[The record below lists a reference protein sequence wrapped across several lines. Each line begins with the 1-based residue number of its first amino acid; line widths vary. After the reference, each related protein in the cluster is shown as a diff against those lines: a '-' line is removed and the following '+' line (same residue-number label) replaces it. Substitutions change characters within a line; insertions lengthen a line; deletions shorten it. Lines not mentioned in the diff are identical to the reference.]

1 MLSWGLTSVMLLAVA
16 SCGHGSR
23 LYSSQDAKRAFARE
37 GFVLVSMTAQP
48 LDRSRI
54 LVPKSREPFTV
65 VIARSEADA
74 KYAYRKLRRET
85 TRFTF
90 DLRARNVIT
99 TSDTGLARSDK
110 MRLRRAMAHL
120 GEGAAGALD
129 DDGHPSA
136 SAGRATAGPA
146 VLSVEVTFECEDEE
160 QGHPVGPA
168 IIYRETAEGPRATE
182 SPGWVTIPEAKRIA
196 RRLHARYTEDC

>member
-1 MLSWGLTSVMLLAVA
+1 MSPELWAKVPRWVSAGKSLAVRVLSWGLMSVMLLAVA
-16 SCGHGSR
+16 GCGHGSR

-74 KYAYRKLRRET
+74 KYAYGKLRRET

-90 DLRARNVIT
+90 DRRARNVIT

-120 GEGAAGALD
+120 GEARLAHSMTTATPPRPPAARPPAPLS
-129 DDGHPSA
+129 SA
-136 SAGRATAGPA
+136 WR
-146 VLSVEVTFECEDEE
+146 
-160 QGHPVGPA
+160 
-168 IIYRETAEGPRATE
+168 
-182 SPGWVTIPEAKRIA
+182 
-196 RRLHARYTEDC
+196 

>member
-1 MLSWGLTSVMLLAVA
+1 MLLTVA
-16 SCGHGSR
+16 GCGHGSR

-37 GFVLVSMTAQP
+37 GFVLVSMSARP

-85 TRFTF
+85 MRFTF

-110 MRLRRAMAHL
+110 MRLRRAMQHL
-120 GEGAAGALD
+120 QEGGAG
-129 DDGHPSA
+129 PVKVV
-136 SAGRATAGPA
+136 ATTGPA
-146 VLSVEVTFECEDEE
+146 VLSVEVT
-160 QGHPVGPA
+160 PP
-168 IIYRETAEGPRATE
+168 PRVL
-182 SPGWVTIPEAKRIA
+182 S
-196 RRLHARYTEDC
+196 YCSSY